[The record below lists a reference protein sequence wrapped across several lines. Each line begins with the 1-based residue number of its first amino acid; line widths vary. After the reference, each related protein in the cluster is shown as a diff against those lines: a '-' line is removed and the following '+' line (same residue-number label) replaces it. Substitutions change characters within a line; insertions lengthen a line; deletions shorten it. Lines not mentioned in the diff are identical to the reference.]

1 MLNAPVFAS
10 LVAIP
15 ALLVATV
22 TVLRGVTIG
31 GLGGPGP
38 RPGQCV
44 RYRIIIILLF
54 GFNYQMCSPSLLL
67 PSRRCGPRLGAV
79 LLQLLALLLG
89 TAGAGPLVA
98 AGLRSGLG
106 PLGRA

>member
-38 RPGQCV
+38 RPGKSVQDSL
-44 RYRIIIILLF
+44 IIAF
-54 GFNYQMCSPSLLL
+54 
-67 PSRRCGPRLGAV
+67 
-79 LLQLLALLLG
+79 
-89 TAGAGPLVA
+89 
-98 AGLRSGLG
+98 
-106 PLGRA
+106 

>member
-1 MLNAPVFAS
+1 MLNAPVSAS
-10 LVAIP
+10 LVSIP

-44 RYRIIIILLF
+44 RY
-54 GFNYQMCSPSLLL
+54 M
-67 PSRRCGPRLGAV
+67 
-79 LLQLLALLLG
+79 
-89 TAGAGPLVA
+89 
-98 AGLRSGLG
+98 
-106 PLGRA
+106 

>member
-1 MLNAPVFAS
+1 MLNAPVSAS
-10 LVAIP
+10 LVSIP
-15 ALLVATV
+15 ALLIATV

-44 RYRIIIILLF
+44 RYRMVSLF

-67 PSRRCGPRLGAV
+67 SSRGRGPRLGAV
-79 LLQLLALLLG
+79 LLQPLALLLG

-98 AGLRSGLG
+98 AGLGSGLG

>member
-1 MLNAPVFAS
+1 MLNAPVSAS

-15 ALLVATV
+15 ALLITTV

-44 RYRIIIILLF
+44 RYRIILIF
-54 GFNYQMCSPSLLL
+54 DFNYQMCSPSLLL
-67 PSRRCGPRLGAV
+67 SSRGCGPRLGAV

-98 AGLRSGLG
+98 AGLGTRLG
-106 PLGRA
+106 SLGRA

>member
-38 RPGQCV
+38 RPGQW
-44 RYRIIIILLF
+44 IILF
-54 GFNYQMCSPSLLL
+54 GFNY
-67 PSRRCGPRLGAV
+67 
-79 LLQLLALLLG
+79 
-89 TAGAGPLVA
+89 LVN
-98 AGLRSGLG
+98 G
-106 PLGRA
+106 

>member
-22 TVLRGVTIG
+22 TILRGVTIG

-44 RYRIIIILLF
+44 RYRIILF

-67 PSRRCGPRLGAV
+67 PSRRCGSRLGAV

-98 AGLRSGLG
+98 AGLGSGLG